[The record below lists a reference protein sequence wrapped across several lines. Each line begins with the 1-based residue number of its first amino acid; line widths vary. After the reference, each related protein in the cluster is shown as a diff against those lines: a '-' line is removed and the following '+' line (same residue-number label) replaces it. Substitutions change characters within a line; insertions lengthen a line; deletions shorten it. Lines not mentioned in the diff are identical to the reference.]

1 MEIIDIIELLKRAQ
15 EGKAPKEIQI
25 ENGKQI
31 LELYD
36 DNDLECMYFYK
47 DNIEGN
53 VYWLERNTITLGT
66 SIKILDK
73 PIIEE
78 LPEDID
84 FIATVKDDQMKAE
97 QISENRKK
105 INEIIRY
112 LKKEEK

>member
-1 MEIIDIIELLKRAQ
+1 MEEIDIIELLKMSK

-47 DNIEGN
+47 DNNEGN
-53 VYWLERNTITLGT
+53 VYWLEKNTITLGT

-78 LPEDID
+78 LHREYDVSKLADMHEFIID
-84 FIATVKDDQMKAE
+84 MG
-97 QISENRKK
+97 SK
-105 INEIIRY
+105 INEIIKHVNR
-112 LKKEEK
+112 EEK

>member
-1 MEIIDIIELLKRAQ
+1 MEEIDIIELLKMSK

-36 DNDLECMYFYK
+36 DNDLEYMYFYK
-47 DNIEGN
+47 DNNEGN
-53 VYWLERNTITLGT
+53 VYWLEKNTITLGT

-73 PIIEE
+73 PIIPE
-78 LPEDID
+78 LP
-84 FIATVKDDQMKAE
+84 
-97 QISENRKK
+97 QINQNEYDTNSSYRSLVAYENRYK

-112 LKKEEK
+112 LNKEEK